1 MSIYFL
7 YGCRG
12 RIIYIN
18 IIFQSMTSLLLLLLF
33 FKKKNYYYSKQGTS
47 IFLEIDVP
55 WDVGSLWKNLFQE
68 KDG

>member
-1 MSIYFL
+1 
-7 YGCRG
+7 
-12 RIIYIN
+12 
-18 IIFQSMTSLLLLLLF
+18 MTSLLLLLLF
-33 FKKKNYYYSKQGTS
+33 FFLKKKIYYYSKQGTS

>member
-1 MSIYFL
+1 
-7 YGCRG
+7 
-12 RIIYIN
+12 
-18 IIFQSMTSLLLLLLF
+18 MTSLLLLLLLF
-33 FKKKNYYYSKQGTS
+33 FLKNYYYSKQGTS